1 MKRALVALALS
12 TLVGGCE
19 SAPRERL
26 VVALEAAPK
35 HLDPRF
41 AASDYDGK
49 VSRLL
54 FAGLTSNDTLTGET
68 ELDLAAS
75 ITDEGSGQLLVELR
89 DDARFVDGS
98 PVLAADVA
106 ATYASMASPDS
117 PSPYRAVFSTV
128 SSEVL
133 GPRRLRLTANPPRP
147 SLRYDLEMGIL
158 PAAWLVLPNS
168 KTDEATIGAGSWRL
182 LRTEPD
188 GTIALAPASPLPGQ
202 PAELWFKPMVDD
214 NARLF
219 ALATGRVDLV
229 QNAVFLNLLSV
240 VRGYAS
246 LAVEQ
251 SDSFKLTY
259 MALAT
264 EHPLLRDRRVRQAI
278 SLAIER
284 QAIIDSRLAGTAR
297 IADGFL
303 PPRHPLHAAALC
315 PLTTDAA
322 RAATLLDEAGLRAGP
337 DGCRARL
344 TIKTSTNKLRRS
356 IATLI
361 AADLS
366 RVGLCTEVQS
376 LEWGTFFDDLKRG
389 NFELATLQWPS
400 VQEAGIFR
408 WVFHS
413 ASIPTEANGWSGANR
428 GHFRDAETDHLIE
441 AAELAAT
448 PEDRRRAYE
457 AVQQRLVS
465 EMPYAFLWNEA
476 NVVVHNRRWTG
487 FAALPNGRL
496 QALSQVRAAP

>member
-1 MKRALVALALS
+1 MKRAIFALALS
-12 TLVGGCE
+12 GLVGACD

-54 FAGLTSNDTLTGET
+54 FAGLTSNDTPTGET

-75 ITDEGSGQLLVELR
+75 ITDEGSGRLLVELR
-89 DDARFVDGS
+89 NDARFVDGT
-98 PVLAADVA
+98 PVLASDVA
-106 ATYASMASPDS
+106 ATYASIAASDS
-117 PSPYRAVFSTV
+117 TSPYRSVFSAV
-128 SSEVL
+128 ASEVL
-133 GPRRLRLTANPPRP
+133 GPRRLRLTSSPPRP

-158 PAAWLVLPNS
+158 PAAWLARSKS
-168 KTDEATIGAGSWRL
+168 KTDEATIGAGNWRL
-182 LRTEPD
+182 LRSEPD
-188 GTIALAPASPLPGQ
+188 GTIALVPAVSEPGQ

-229 QNAVFLNLLSV
+229 QNAVPPNLLSV

-246 LAVEQ
+246 LSVAQ

-284 QAIIDSRLAGTAR
+284 QAIIDSRLAGTATV
-297 IADGFL
+297 ADGFL
-303 PPRHPLHAAALC
+303 PPRHPLHDGNLRPLPTDVGRAKAL
-315 PLTTDAA
+315 LE
-322 RAATLLDEAGLRAGP
+322 EAGLGVGT
-337 DGCRARL
+337 DGCRGRL

-361 AADLS
+361 AADLT

-413 ASIPTEANGWSGANR
+413 ASIPTEDNGWSGANR

-441 AAELAAT
+441 AAERATT
-448 PEDRRRAYE
+448 PEDKRGTYQAL
-457 AVQQRLVS
+457 QQRLVS

-476 NVVVHNRRWTG
+476 NVVVQNRRWTA
-487 FAALPNGRL
+487 FSALPNGRL
-496 QALSQVRAAP
+496 ASLSQVRAAP

>member
-1 MKRALVALALS
+1 MRLRAALLLALLS
-12 TLVGGCE
+12 TGCAE
-19 SAPRERL
+19 GPRERL

-35 HLDPRF
+35 NLDPRF

-49 VSRLL
+49 LSRLL
-54 FAGLTSNDTLTGET
+54 FPGLTTNDTPSGET

-75 ITDEGSGQLLVELR
+75 IDDEGSGSLRIELR
-89 DDARFVDGS
+89 ADARFSDGS

-106 ATYASMASPDS
+106 ATYASMADPAS
-117 PSPYRAVFSTV
+117 PSPYRALFSTI
-128 SSEVL
+128 STELL
-133 GPRRLRLTANPPRP
+133 GPRSLRLTARPAKP

-158 PAAWLVLPNS
+158 PAAWLRSPGAD
-168 KTDEATIGAGSWRL
+168 KAEAAIGAGDWRL
-182 LRTEPD
+182 ARKERD
-188 GTIALAPASPLPGQ
+188 GTIVFAPVAPRPGQ
-202 PAELWFKPMVDD
+202 PAELWFQPMVDD

-229 QNAVFLNLLSV
+229 QNAVPPNLLSV
-240 VRGYAS
+240 VRGYDS

-259 MALAT
+259 MAIAT
-264 EHPLLRDRRVRQAI
+264 QHPTLGDRRVRQAI
-278 SLAIER
+278 SLAINR
-284 QAIIDSRLAGTAR
+284 QGIIDSRLAGTAKA
-297 IADGFL
+297 ADGFL
-303 PPRHPLHAAALC
+303 PPRNALHDPSLR
-315 PLTTDAA
+315 PLTFDPAQA
-322 RAATLLDEAGLRAGP
+322 SRLLDEALLPKPA
-337 DGCRARL
+337 DGCRAHL

-361 AADLS
+361 AADLT

-428 GHFRDAETDHLIE
+428 GRFVDPETDRLIE
-441 AAELAAT
+441 AAEAAQT
-448 PEDRRRAYE
+448 ADARRSAY
-457 AVQQRLVS
+457 AALQQRLAA
-465 EMPYAFLWNEA
+465 ELPYAFLWNED
-476 NVVVHNRRWTG
+476 NIVVHNRRWSG
-487 FAALPNGRL
+487 FEALPNGRL
-496 QALSQVRAAP
+496 HALSKVRATP

>member
-1 MKRALVALALS
+1 MRLRVALLLS
-12 TLVGGCE
+12 LLTGGCAE
-19 SAPRERL
+19 GPRERL

-35 HLDPRF
+35 NIDPRF

-49 VSRLL
+49 LSRLL
-54 FAGLTSNDTLTGET
+54 FPGLTTNDTPSGET

-75 ITDEGSGQLLVELR
+75 IDDEGSGSLRIELR
-89 DDARFVDGS
+89 TDARFSDGS

-106 ATYASMASPDS
+106 ATYASMADPAS
-117 PSPYRAVFSTV
+117 PSPYRALFSTI
-128 SSEVL
+128 STELL
-133 GPRRLRLTANPPRP
+133 GPRSLRLTARPAKP

-158 PAAWLVLPNS
+158 PAAWLRSPGAD
-168 KTDEATIGAGSWRL
+168 KAEAAIGAGDWRL
-182 LRTEPD
+182 ARKERD
-188 GTIALAPASPLPGQ
+188 GTIVFAPVVPRPGQ

-229 QNAVFLNLLSV
+229 QNAVPPNLLSV
-240 VRGYAS
+240 VRGYDS
-246 LAVEQ
+246 LAVQQ

-259 MALAT
+259 MAIAT
-264 EHPLLRDRRVRQAI
+264 QHRTLGDRRVRQAI
-278 SLAIER
+278 SLAINR
-284 QAIIDSRLAGTAR
+284 QGIIDTRLAGTAKV
-297 IADGFL
+297 ADGFL
-303 PPRHPLHAAALC
+303 PPRNALHDPSLRPLTFDPAQASRLLDDAAL
-315 PLTTDAA
+315 PKAA
-322 RAATLLDEAGLRAGP
+322 
-337 DGCRARL
+337 DGCRAQL

-413 ASIPTEANGWSGANR
+413 ASIPTEDNGWSGANR
-428 GHFRDAETDHLIE
+428 GRFVDPETDRLIE
-441 AAELAAT
+441 AAEATQTADARRSAYAAL
-448 PEDRRRAYE
+448 
-457 AVQQRLVS
+457 QQRLVA
-465 EMPYAFLWNEA
+465 ELPYAFLWNED
-476 NVVVHNRRWTG
+476 NIVVHNRRWSG
-487 FAALPNGRL
+487 FEALPNGRL
-496 QALSQVRAAP
+496 QALSKVRATP

>member
-1 MKRALVALALS
+1 MRLRAALLLALLS
-12 TLVGGCE
+12 TGCAE
-19 SAPRERL
+19 GPRERL

-35 HLDPRF
+35 NIDPRF

-49 VSRLL
+49 LSRLL
-54 FAGLTSNDTLTGET
+54 FPGLTTNDTPSGET

-75 ITDEGSGQLLVELR
+75 IDDEGSGSLRIELR
-89 DDARFVDGS
+89 ADARFSDGS

-106 ATYASMASPDS
+106 ATYASMADPAS
-117 PSPYRAVFSTV
+117 PSPYRALFSTI
-128 SSEVL
+128 STELL
-133 GPRRLRLTANPPRP
+133 GPRSLRLTARPAKP

-158 PAAWLVLPNS
+158 PAAWLRSPGAD
-168 KTDEATIGAGSWRL
+168 KAEAAIGAGDWRL
-182 LRTEPD
+182 ARKERD
-188 GTIALAPASPLPGQ
+188 GTIVFAPVAPRPGQ
-202 PAELWFKPMVDD
+202 PAELWFQPMVDD

-229 QNAVFLNLLSV
+229 QNAVPPNLLSV
-240 VRGYAS
+240 VRGYDS

-259 MALAT
+259 MAIAT
-264 EHPLLRDRRVRQAI
+264 QHPTLGDRRVRQAI
-278 SLAIER
+278 SLAINR
-284 QAIIDSRLAGTAR
+284 QGIIGSRLAGTAKA
-297 IADGFL
+297 ADGFL
-303 PPRHPLHAAALC
+303 PPRNALHDPSLRPLGFDPAQAS
-315 PLTTDAA
+315 
-322 RAATLLDEAGLRAGP
+322 RLLDEASLPTAA
-337 DGCRARL
+337 DGCRAHL

-361 AADLS
+361 AADLT

-428 GHFRDAETDHLIE
+428 GRFVDPETDRLIE
-441 AAELAAT
+441 AAEAAQT
-448 PEDRRRAYE
+448 ADARRSAY
-457 AVQQRLVS
+457 AALQQRLAA
-465 EMPYAFLWNEA
+465 ELPYAFLWNED
-476 NVVVHNRRWTG
+476 NIVVHNRRWSG
-487 FAALPNGRL
+487 FEALPNGRL
-496 QALSQVRAAP
+496 HSLSKVRATP